1 MSSIRKTT
9 EHQDPYNLPNMAAA
23 VEATATAAAD
33 VEATATAAA
42 AVEATDTAAAAV
54 EATVT
59 AAAAVEATVTVVGEA
74 ASALASAAA
83 AAAAAAA
90 EAIGAGLTAYER
102 GALILMTTSPTYRSM
117 RRPAWAYRL
126 PPFRKCISV
135 PAITITAAT

>member
-23 VEATATAAAD
+23 VEATATAAAG
-33 VEATATAAA
+33 VEATA
-42 AVEATDTAAAAV
+42 
-54 EATVT
+54 T

-83 AAAAAAA
+83 AAAA

-102 GALILMTTSPTYRSM
+102 GALILMATSPTYRSM
-117 RRPAWAYRL
+117 RRPAWAYRAST
-126 PPFRKCISV
+126 FSQVHQRAC
-135 PAITITAAT
+135 ITITAAT

>member
-23 VEATATAAAD
+23 VEATATAAAA

-59 AAAAVEATVTVVGEA
+59 VVGEA
-74 ASALASAAA
+74 ASALAS

>member
-23 VEATATAAAD
+23 VEATATAAAG

-74 ASALASAAA
+74 ASALAS

>member
-23 VEATATAAAD
+23 VEATATAAAA

-42 AVEATDTAAAAV
+42 AVEATD
-54 EATVT
+54 T

-83 AAAAAAA
+83 AAAA

-102 GALILMTTSPTYRSM
+102 GVLILMTTSPTYRSM

-126 PPFRKCISV
+126 PPFRKCIRV